1 MKNMHTVFPFSK
13 YSTAGILSLTM
24 CASAISSGNAGLFA
38 GAEGQNNEPSYSS
51 PKETTDGS
59 HSLPESSD
67 ITEEPEIPLKP
78 IFHSDVTTAP
88 ETKTT
93 AGTTKTS
100 DSSKAEDSVYSAI
113 KEFAKCALKV
123 LKNLFKGFFG

>member
-1 MKNMHTVFPFSK
+1 
-13 YSTAGILSLTM
+13 M

-67 ITEEPEIPLKP
+67 ITEEPGIPLKP
-78 IFHSDVTTAP
+78 VFHSDVYIQQDLIF
-88 ETKTT
+88 K
-93 AGTTKTS
+93 S
-100 DSSKAEDSVYSAI
+100 I
-113 KEFAKCALKV
+113 KKIIKIM
-123 LKNLFKGFFG
+123 KPFFIFPFYIMRRIFYHTMHIL